1 MPEEEASVN
10 VVSGIELDRES
21 VKLKSV
27 CSKILRAGQFDASA
41 MGTNIVGG
49 DCQDL
54 GGAEGSPSIIIEK
67 DGDKIT
73 KIIVRCPCG
82 RHSELLCEYEEGA

>member
-1 MPEEEASVN
+1 MPDEEAR

-21 VKLKSV
+21 VKLRSV
-27 CSKILRAGQFDASA
+27 CSKVLRAANFDAAS
-41 MGTNIVGG
+41 MSTHIVGG
-49 DCQDL
+49 DCEDL

-67 DGDKIT
+67 DGDRIS

-82 RHSELLCEYEEGA
+82 RHSELLCEYEEGT

>member
-1 MPEEEASVN
+1 MADEDVR

-21 VKLKSV
+21 VKLKSG
-27 CSKILRAGQFDASA
+27 CTKILRAGQLDLSS
-41 MGTNIVGG
+41 MGTHVVGG
-49 DCQDL
+49 DCEAL

-67 DGDKIT
+67 EGDKIS

-82 RHSELLCEYEEGA
+82 RHAELLCEYEEGA

>member
-1 MPEEEASVN
+1 MPDDEIN

-27 CSKILRAGQFDASA
+27 CNKVLRVGQFDHAS
-41 MGTNIVGG
+41 MGTHVVGG
-49 DCQDL
+49 DCEDL
-54 GGAEGSPSIIIEK
+54 GGADGSPSIIIEK
-67 DGDKIT
+67 NGDKIS

-82 RHSELLCEYEEGA
+82 RHSELLCEYEEGS